1 MDTSSTGAPTCAFPA
16 GPIFSHANRGLR
28 QARCRKRNRREF
40 ELWWWFV
47 WMRTNEETRTV
58 VNVHI
63 HQFQPGG
70 AVVDA
75 AAVAQFQEQWATY
88 GKLVASDCLS
98 QREVG
103 GILRGTLN
111 AVFKAPFSFLDIA
124 CGDASMMKTAL
135 RGTNVRH
142 YHGIDLSQPA
152 LELAAA
158 NLAGM
163 PFKVDLDH
171 RDFVD
176 AMMRRPEHAD
186 AAWCSLSIH
195 HLSTEDKLRLMKAIR
210 GAVGARG
217 IFILYEPTRRDD
229 EDRRQWRDRFVRTNK
244 PLWSVLTGA
253 EWEQILRHVET
264 CDFPETAASWCRLG
278 REAGF
283 GEARQVFADPTD
295 FFRLFRYEA

>member
-1 MDTSSTGAPTCAFPA
+1 
-16 GPIFSHANRGLR
+16 L
-28 QARCRKRNRREF
+28 
-40 ELWWWFV
+40 
-47 WMRTNEETRTV
+47 

-70 AVVDA
+70 AVIDA
-75 AAVAQFQEQWATY
+75 AALAQFQQQWATY

-103 GILRGTLN
+103 GILRDTLN
-111 AVFKAPFSFLDIA
+111 EVLKQPFSFLDIA

-135 RGTNVRH
+135 AGTKVRH
-142 YHGIDLSQPA
+142 YHGIDLSQAA

-158 NLAGM
+158 NLSAL
-163 PFKVDLDH
+163 PCAVDLDH

-195 HLSTEDKLRLMKAIR
+195 HLATDDKLNLMKAIH

-217 IFILYEPTRRDD
+217 MFMLYEPTRSDG
-229 EDRRQWRDRFVRTNK
+229 EDRPAW
-244 PLWSVLTGA
+244 
-253 EWEQILRHVET
+253 
-264 CDFPETAASWCRLG
+264 LG
-278 REAGF
+278 RFQQVNQELWNVLSRRSGSRSGSTSRAAISRKPRRPGATSAAPPVS
-283 GEARQVFADPTD
+283 ARRGRCSSIGRISSACSATRRDQ
-295 FFRLFRYEA
+295 